1 MIRATGWL
9 LALIAGAASAQL
21 APTAYDLA
29 RSAPLAP
36 GTWQY
41 RALPG
46 ASEAQFGTL
55 VQLRCD
61 YATRRVLV
69 RRFDASVAATPTPP
83 LAISTDT
90 ISRPVA
96 RDGWLLSSDPLL
108 AGIAFSRGRFV
119 IDGGGGGRIV
129 VPSSPEAARTIED
142 CRN

>member
-1 MIRATGWL
+1 MIRTTGWIV
-9 LALIAGAASAQL
+9 ALIAGAASAQL
-21 APTAYDLA
+21 APTAYEVA

-36 GTWQY
+36 GVWQY

-46 ASEAQFGTL
+46 ASEAQFGTR

-69 RRFDASVAATPTPP
+69 RRFDASVAVAPPP

-108 AGIAFSRGRFV
+108 AAIAFSRGRFV
-119 IDGGGGGRIV
+119 IDGGGSERIV
-129 VPSSPEAARTIED
+129 LPSSPEAARTIED